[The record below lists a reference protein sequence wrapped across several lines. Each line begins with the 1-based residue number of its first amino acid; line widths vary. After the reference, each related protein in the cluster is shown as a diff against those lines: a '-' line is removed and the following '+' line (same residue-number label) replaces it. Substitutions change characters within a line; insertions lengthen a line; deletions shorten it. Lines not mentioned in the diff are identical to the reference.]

1 MKDGTSEMVD
11 RNHMS
16 LISFRWGQACWAR
29 VAAAIQMT
37 MTSLQSAR
45 KNERCKAD

>member
-1 MKDGTSEMVD
+1 MGGKSEMVV

-29 VAAAIQMT
+29 VAAAIQTIKM
-37 MTSLQSAR
+37 LVESAR
-45 KNERCKAD
+45 EDE